1 VTQDLDARLKAKR
14 EARRAKSHTAGD
26 EPAGGDDEPRRKSKR
41 RFETLNQFVFLVG
54 PRLSL
59 AERWVWQVMFTHAK
73 DGVCLTSVRQLEKT
87 GVSCSTAAK
96 ALKRLCELKLVWP
109 IWLSRDKSTPSKY
122 GVHPNPSECL
132 APILADQEP
141 YRSSVR
147 MKR

>member
-1 VTQDLDARLKAKR
+1 MTQDFDARYKAKR
-14 EARRAKSHTAGD
+14 DAKRGKLPTVDGEPVVGGEEART
-26 EPAGGDDEPRRKSKR
+26 KSKR

-87 GVSCSTAAK
+87 GISCSTAAK
-96 ALKRLCELKLVWP
+96 ALKRLCELELVWP

-122 GVHPNPSECL
+122 GVHPNPSVCL
-132 APILADQEP
+132 PKILSAQEP
-141 YRSSVR
+141 YR
-147 MKR
+147 